1 MRISFHFFLFWPFV
15 ALMAENLFM
24 ALSSRSA
31 MTGVI
36 KIIEENIPE
45 VRFMHFSFM

>member
-1 MRISFHFFLFWPFV
+1 
-15 ALMAENLFM
+15 
-24 ALSSRSA
+24 

-45 VRFMHFSFM
+45 VRFMHFSFMWSSKKTFLR